1 MSQVDSP
8 LLPLPVKGVSHAVV
22 FFESMPK
29 NIMGDFTKRLR
40 EDYPELQALDP
51 ARWGAASEPRAISFG
66 ELCSNDGDE
75 GWRKAGKWHLLIDS
89 QGVAP
94 EVKQAI
100 LDGPQTPDER
110 MLERLD
116 EAGVAVMVFLLT
128 DPEQP
133 STPMTKIKSLC
144 RPIWRFLEMGATG
157 VAFPEAGT
165 MITAE
170 TLKLMKLDELG
181 AGHSYLFIST
191 GLAERSHD
199 MMWFRTQGMAQFGL
213 PDLCH
218 GVPKTMGQEK
228 GKAEDLEAHL
238 TATRLVME
246 TLPPAMIAE
255 GGVLPIGGEVQ
266 VGEKNFI
273 RCPAPEKAPDMVS
286 RFGFCFLKSAGQS

>member
-8 LLPLPVKGVSHAVV
+8 LLPLPVRGVSHAVV
-22 FFESMPK
+22 FFETMPK
-29 NIMGDFTKRLR
+29 NIMGDFTTRLK
-40 EDYPELQALDP
+40 EDYPELQKLDP
-51 ARWGAASEPRAISFG
+51 SRWGAASEPRAISFG

-75 GWRKAGKWHLLIDS
+75 GWRKMGKWHLLIDS

-116 EAGVAVMVFLLT
+116 EAGVAVMVFLLI

-133 STPMTKIKSLC
+133 STPLSKIKSLC
-144 RPIWRFLEMGATG
+144 RPVWRLLEMGATG

-170 TLKLMKLDELG
+170 TLRLLTIEELA
-181 AGHSYLFIST
+181 AGHSYLFVSS
-191 GLAERSHD
+191 GLTERSHD

-218 GVPKTMGQEK
+218 GIPKG
-228 GKAEDLEAHL
+228 EDKELEEHL

-255 GGVLPIGGEVQ
+255 GGILPIGGEVQ
-266 VGEKNFI
+266 VGERTFI
-273 RCPAPEKAPDMVS
+273 RCKAPEKAPSMVS
-286 RFGFCFLKSAGQS
+286 RYGFCYLK